1 MQQYGSST
9 LLSAC
14 RTAID
19 SHIIRIHIRI
29 LLGGS
34 LDPELTVWESGI
46 LQVLVTNLLKLLAA
60 IGSAHRIELDYDET
74 EFGKRSGVPVVWHE
88 TLRSIGIAR
97 TRIDIFDN
105 RIFLIRIEIGR
116 ALDDAPHIRL
126 AISSLCHKHFRS
138 HPSMLLQRS
147 DISRFQSLDELTCLR
162 IPEHGNRSGIHFRI
176 GIQEITVI
184 IGVLGTM
191 ISLFRSER
199 HHILAVHTYFII
211 MYQIWILIPIHA
223 TSREIDFSLLFIHT
237 LDAANKPV
245 ALCNLSDNLR
255 LLHIVEIE
263 MIPVVALAH
272 PEQLL
277 AILDKLTPQTT
288 IVHEGIGTLF
298 YHGTQFASFSI
309 HRQNLIEM
317 MPTLVVLHRHLLA
330 VWCPLHPFQF
340 ILVFYLMPVSL
351 HLLSGSHIDDDRI
364 VLWQGIARL
373 GILLLVENRL
383 QLVGRRRFHIVSIAL
398 LYRHSLAYEDVLAV
412 WAPLDA
418 VAVIAADGTI
428 LRKDSLGLGIRFSC
442 LMEHHVIT
450 FDVGFHLA
458 VGRKYRISLLLFIHL
473 HPVALVAS
481 AKLRLVGRA
490 RLDAQRLLHGF
501 LRIISLHLILVGI
514 IGNKLLAL
522 RSRNLIMQYMGGIAP
537 SR

>member
-1 MQQYGSST
+1 
-9 LLSAC
+9 
-14 RTAID
+14 
-19 SHIIRIHIRI
+19 
-29 LLGGS
+29 
-34 LDPELTVWESGI
+34 
-46 LQVLVTNLLKLLAA
+46 
-60 IGSAHRIELDYDET
+60 
-74 EFGKRSGVPVVWHE
+74 
-88 TLRSIGIAR
+88 
-97 TRIDIFDN
+97 
-105 RIFLIRIEIGR
+105 
-116 ALDDAPHIRL
+116 
-126 AISSLCHKHFRS
+126 
-138 HPSMLLQRS
+138 MLLQRS
-147 DISRFQSLDELTCLR
+147 NISRFQSLDELTRLR
-162 IPEHGNRSGIHFRI
+162 ISEHGNRSGIHLRI
-176 GIQEITVI
+176 SIQEITVI

-211 MYQIWILIPIHA
+211 MYQIWIFIPVHA

-237 LDAANKPV
+237 LDAANKPF

-263 MIPVVALAH
+263 MVPVIALAH

-288 IVHEGIGTLF
+288 IVHESIGTLF
-298 YHGTQFASFSI
+298 YHGTQFAGFSI
-309 HRQNLIEM
+309 HRQHLIEM
-317 MPTLVVLHRHLLA
+317 MTTLVVLYRHLLA

-373 GILLLVENRL
+373 GILLLVEDRL

-398 LYRHSLAYEDVLAV
+398 LYRHSLAYEDALTV

-428 LRKDSLGLGIRFSC
+428 LRKDSLGFGIRFSC
-442 LMEHHVIT
+442 LMNHHVVT

-458 VGRKYRISLLLFIHL
+458 VGRKYRISLLLLIYL

-490 RLDAQRLLHGF
+490 RLDAQRLLHRF

>member
-1 MQQYGSST
+1 
-9 LLSAC
+9 
-14 RTAID
+14 
-19 SHIIRIHIRI
+19 
-29 LLGGS
+29 
-34 LDPELTVWESGI
+34 
-46 LQVLVTNLLKLLAA
+46 
-60 IGSAHRIELDYDET
+60 
-74 EFGKRSGVPVVWHE
+74 
-88 TLRSIGIAR
+88 
-97 TRIDIFDN
+97 
-105 RIFLIRIEIGR
+105 
-116 ALDDAPHIRL
+116 
-126 AISSLCHKHFRS
+126 
-138 HPSMLLQRS
+138 MLLQRS
-147 DISRFQSLDELTCLR
+147 DISRFQSLDELTRLR
-162 IPEHGNRSGIHFRI
+162 IPEHGNRSGIHLRI
-176 GIQEITVI
+176 GIQKITVI

-199 HHILAVHTYFII
+199 HHILAIHTYLII
-211 MYQIWILIPIHA
+211 MYQVWVLILVYA

-237 LDAANKPV
+237 LDAANKPF
-245 ALCNLSDNLR
+245 ALGNLANNLR

-263 MIPVVALAH
+263 MVPVVALAQ

-277 AILDKLTPQTT
+277 SILDKLAPQTT
-288 IVHEGIGTLF
+288 IVHKGIGTLL
-298 YHGTQFASFSI
+298 YHGTKLTGFSI
-309 HRQNLIEM
+309 HRQHLIEM
-317 MPTLVVLHRHLLA
+317 MTTLVVLHRHLPA

-351 HLLSGSHIDDDRI
+351 HLLSSSHIDDDRI

-398 LYRHSLAYEDVLAV
+398 LYRHSLAYEDVLTV

-428 LRKDSLGLGIRFSC
+428 LRKDSLGFGIRFSC
-442 LMEHHVIT
+442 LMNHHVVT
-450 FDVGFHLA
+450 FDVGFHLT
-458 VGRKYRISLLLFIHL
+458 VWRKYRISLFLLIHL

-490 RLDAQRLLHGF
+490 RLDAQRLLHRF

-514 IGNKLLAL
+514 IGNKLPAL
-522 RSRNLIMQYMGGIAP
+522 RSRNLIMQYVGGIAP